1 MRKEIL
7 LLLIASLFWGTS
19 FPFIKYSLQN
29 VHPIELL
36 LVRFGLSSFL
46 IFLLLLS
53 GYAKVKFYSKE
64 ILLLGFT
71 NALGF
76 LFQFLGQ
83 KFTSAS
89 VAPLIIHTNLVIV
102 VLLSW
107 VLLKEQITLRT
118 ISAVILASAGVFV
131 LTTKLNFSNLSF
143 SSYRGELLLL
153 LAAISWAFFIIFSRK
168 YEKKVAS
175 PQATFGVLLWT
186 FLFQSPLFFITP
198 TNLSFSTVLKG
209 GYLAVFCTIIPYLLY
224 FQAIKKLRAVST
236 NIILTAE
243 IFFAILLSIIFL
255 SERPDF
261 SFGLGGILIVLAI
274 YLLSIDERTG
284 YYKEEEEKA

>member
-7 LLLIASLFWGTS
+7 LLLTASFFWGTS

-29 VHPIELL
+29 VPPIELL
-36 LVRFGLSSFL
+36 LLRFGLSSLMIF
-46 IFLLLLS
+46 IFLAL

-107 VLLKEQITLRT
+107 ILLKERITGKT
-118 ISAVILASAGVFV
+118 IIAVILASAGVFI

-168 YEKKVAS
+168 YERQVAS

-186 FLFQSPLFFITP
+186 FFFQTPLFLISR
-198 TNLSFSTVLKG
+198 TNFSFSALLKG

-261 SFGLGGILIVLAI
+261 SFGLGGALIMLAI
-274 YLLSIDERTG
+274 YLLFLDERAG
-284 YYKEEEEKA
+284 YHKQKEEI